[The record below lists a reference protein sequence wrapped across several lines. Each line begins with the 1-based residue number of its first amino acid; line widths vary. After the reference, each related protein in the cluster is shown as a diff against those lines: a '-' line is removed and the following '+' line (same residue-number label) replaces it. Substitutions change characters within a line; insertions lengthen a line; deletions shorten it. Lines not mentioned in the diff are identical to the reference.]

1 MLLAHETALIV
12 IDVQGKL
19 ARVVEDSEGAIA
31 RIQKLIKIATILEI
45 PITLT
50 AQVPEKIGSTIPEVA
65 GLLPGVLDIPRTSF
79 SVFRSPQICA
89 WLGNLGRPNVLICGF
104 ETHICLY
111 QSAVDLLNAGY
122 VVHLVTDCTSS
133 RVDYNKQIAL
143 TMLARAGVYLTT
155 VEMLMFEILR
165 DARHPQFKELA
176 ALIK

>member
-31 RIQKLIKIATILEI
+31 QIQNLIKIATILEI

-79 SVFRSPQICA
+79 SDWCKFYR
-89 WLGNLGRPNVLICGF
+89 N
-104 ETHICLY
+104 T
-111 QSAVDLLNAGY
+111 
-122 VVHLVTDCTSS
+122 
-133 RVDYNKQIAL
+133 
-143 TMLARAGVYLTT
+143 
-155 VEMLMFEILR
+155 
-165 DARHPQFKELA
+165 
-176 ALIK
+176 